1 MKPLAGVALAA
12 AVCAVHAGNPLVSN
26 LGMADPHLRRAAGDE
41 GGFLL
46 FCTHDFSSSNT
57 GFLMKDW
64 QLWSS
69 PDLVD
74 WNLTTVL
81 DPSPVLKWDTETD
94 ECWATDG
101 AYHNETWF
109 WYLSV
114 GPDNVGVVASAA
126 TSDGHNDDGK
136 RDEQLRFEPKRR
148 QLEAALGPWTDPI
161 GAALLSPAVAKKL
174 TPSTTFRDPAVFQ
187 DPASGKWY
195 IIAGVFNYFV
205 AELGTDMISLA
216 ETPKYVVVD
225 PNGHDAW
232 GPYGQ
237 STDDKPYL
245 HYFDG
250 KLGDCV
256 LGRGGVERGQRAAM
270 CKRPRAGSPH
280 WRGGLVCAT
289 SMFIVDGVRP
299 TVRSGIQL
307 HVFHSVVLGR
317 PRSILSLLGLLLRL
331 QQHHG
336 VWPVLL
342 PRLRH

>member
-74 WNLTTVL
+74 WNLSSVL
-81 DPSPVLKWDTETD
+81 DPSPVLSWDTEPT

-101 AYHNETWF
+101 AYHNDNWF

-114 GPDNVGVVASAA
+114 GTDNVGVVATIANNG
-126 TSDGHNDDGK
+126 DGGDHNDDDKLG
-136 RDEQLRFEPKRR
+136 EHPRFKPKRR

-270 CKRPRAGSPH
+270 CKRPRARSPH
-280 WRGGLVCAT
+280 WRA
-289 SMFIVDGVRP
+289 
-299 TVRSGIQL
+299 
-307 HVFHSVVLGR
+307 
-317 PRSILSLLGLLLRL
+317 PRSSGSCRRRVRAP
-331 QQHHG
+331 G
-336 VWPVLL
+336 PS
-342 PRLRH
+342 